1 MEIEYA
7 SAPLAR
13 LLNTEAET
21 IKMWGAQRS
30 RKVRQRMAELVA
42 MPNLATMS
50 TLIAA
55 RLAALDGDRCGQ
67 YSVEV
72 LAPFHLVFEPIHLE
86 QGQVRHDLRKIK
98 NIRILEVTSIE

>member
-7 SAPLAR
+7 SASLAR

-30 RKVRQRMAELVA
+30 KKVRQRLAELTA
-42 MPNLATMS
+42 MPTLAMMS

-55 RLAALDGDRCGQ
+55 RLSALDGDRCGQ

-72 LAPFHLVFEPIHLE
+72 LAPFQLVFEPIHPE
-86 QGQVRHDLRKIK
+86 QAQVRHDLRKVK
-98 NIRILEVTSIE
+98 QIRILEVMSIE